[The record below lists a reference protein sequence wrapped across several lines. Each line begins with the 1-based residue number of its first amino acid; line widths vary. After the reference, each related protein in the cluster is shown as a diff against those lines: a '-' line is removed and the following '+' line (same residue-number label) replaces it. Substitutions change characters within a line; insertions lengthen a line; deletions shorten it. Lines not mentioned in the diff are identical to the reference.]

1 MSEDNKIKIRLEKH
15 LWPDEIAEKKRKRRS
30 RFVLITLC
38 LATFCLGLVLGVSN
52 APQSTCLIPSSTQ
65 SFYSN
70 KLDSIYNLLSN
81 KWFFADEV
89 ENINEDLID
98 KALYGMSSSEL
109 DLHTTYMSRQEVE
122 SFTTSIDMGFVGIGV
137 QFTTADDLNMITR
150 VFHNAPADKAGVLPG
165 DVIYSID
172 GELVEDFGSSEIESR
187 VKGVEGTDVV
197 IGFLRDNEVIELTI
211 TRGAVQ
217 NTAYG
222 EMLDDEVGY
231 LQIYQ
236 FGSSTGEE
244 VAGYLQM
251 MSEQGL
257 KKLIVDVRDDGG
269 GYLEALVD
277 VASSFLPAGT
287 TVMKQVYAD
296 GSEEY
301 SIAKEGMFENINGI
315 VILTNGNSA
324 SAAEVFTLALK
335 EQRDDVTIVGTTT
348 YGKGTVQVTH
358 VFSDGS
364 ALKYTTSKWVS
375 PSGVWVNKVGIEP
388 DIEVRLHDILYEG
401 YTILGDDE
409 AYRYD
414 SVGEDVRLIQLALD
428 FLGYSVE
435 RTDGYFDRSTEK
447 ALIQF
452 QNEFGIEEKGILN
465 GKTQEAV
472 FSQVTKT
479 WSLDKSYDVQLNK
492 AIELLHQ

>member
-1 MSEDNKIKIRLEKH
+1 MSEDNKVKIRLEKH
-15 LWPDEIAEKKRKRRS
+15 LWPDEIEEKKRKRRS

-52 APQSTCLIPSSTQ
+52 APQTSCLTPTSNQ

-89 ENINEDLID
+89 ENISEDLID
-98 KALYGMSSSEL
+98 KALYGMSSSSL
-109 DLHTTYMSRQEVE
+109 DYHTTYMSRQEVE

-137 QFTTADDLNMITR
+137 QYTTADDLNMITR

-187 VKGVEGTDVV
+187 VKGIEGTDVV

-211 TRGAVQ
+211 TRGEVQ

-222 EMLDDEVGY
+222 EMIDDEIGY

-251 MSEQGL
+251 MSEMGL

-277 VASSFLPAGT
+277 VASSFLPGGT

-296 GSEEY
+296 GSEEL
-301 SIAKEGMFENINGI
+301 SIAKAGMFENIDGI

-375 PSGVWVNKVGIEP
+375 PNDVWVNKVGIEP
-388 DIEVRLHDILYEG
+388 DVEVRLHDILYEG
-401 YTILGDDE
+401 YTILSDDE
-409 AYRYD
+409 SYQYD
-414 SVGEDVRLIQLALD
+414 SVSEDVRLIQLALD
-428 FLGYSVE
+428 FLGYSVD
-435 RTDGYFDRSTEK
+435 RVDGYFDRSTEK

-452 QNEFGIEEKGILN
+452 QNEFGIDEKGILN